1 MNENFTEEVIRMLSP
16 KIKSVLRQTTMQDRD
31 DLEQELK
38 LLIITKMSKGFN
50 ETPSFFEMLENIKKG
65 S

>member
-16 KIKSVLRQTTMQDRD
+16 KIKSVLRQTSSQNRE

-38 LLIITKMSKGFN
+38 LLVLIKIKKGFQD
-50 ETPSFFEMLENIKKG
+50 TPSFFEMIKEK
-65 S
+65 